1 MEAQERFAQFLASRG
16 LRSSTPR
23 SRVARIFLRTE
34 RHVSTG
40 ELYDLV
46 RKKHKEIGYATVSR
60 TLKLLEEAGLCR
72 QVDFGDGI
80 LRYEHAY
87 KHAHHDH
94 LVCTRCGEFVEIFSD
109 KLEKLQDEMVK
120 KHGYVQETHRLNI
133 FGVCPKCQ
141 KKKSNIRQ
149 G

>member
-1 MEAQERFAQFLASRG
+1 MEAQERFAQFLSSRG
-16 LRSSTPR
+16 LRSSAPR
-23 SRVARIFLRTE
+23 NKVVRIFLRTE

-60 TLKLLEEAGLCR
+60 TLKLLEDAGLCR
-72 QVDFGDGI
+72 QVDFGDGT

-87 KHAHHDH
+87 KHSHHDH
-94 LVCTRCGEFVEIFSD
+94 LVCTKCGAFVEIYSD

-120 KHGYVQETHRLNI
+120 KHRYVQETHRLNI

-141 KKKSNIRQ
+141 KKKK
-149 G
+149 

>member
-1 MEAQERFAQFLASRG
+1 MEAEKRFAQFLSSRG
-16 LRSSTPR
+16 LRSSGPR
-23 SRVARIFLRTE
+23 SKVVKIFLRTE
-34 RHVSTG
+34 RHVGCG
-40 ELYDLV
+40 ELYEIV

-94 LVCTRCGEFVEIFSD
+94 LVCTKCGWFVEIYSD

-133 FGVCPKCQ
+133 FGMCPKCQ
-141 KKKSNIRQ
+141 KKR
-149 G
+149 